1 MYVPEQC
8 VSIDEELLLWK
19 GNKRLHF
26 GIKLF
31 SLCDSTGYLWNLDI
45 YLGKYAITNDTSKL
59 SEKELGKSVVV
70 VPKLRFELFGQ
81 GYHLH
86 VDNS

>member
-1 MYVPEQC
+1 ME
-8 VSIDEELLLWK
+8 
-19 GNKRLHF
+19 F
-26 GIKLF
+26 
-31 SLCDSTGYLWNLDI
+31 GYLSNLDI
-45 YLGKYAITNDTSKL
+45 YIYAITNDTSKL
-59 SEKELGKSVVV
+59 SEKELGKSIVV

>member
-1 MYVPEQC
+1 M
-8 VSIDEELLLWK
+8 
-19 GNKRLHF
+19 
-26 GIKLF
+26 
-31 SLCDSTGYLWNLDI
+31 DI

-59 SEKELGKSVVV
+59 SEKELGKGVVV

-81 GYHLH
+81 GYLLH

>member
-1 MYVPEQC
+1 M
-8 VSIDEELLLWK
+8 W
-19 GNKRLHF
+19 LHRIF
-26 GIKLF
+26 VEF
-31 SLCDSTGYLWNLDI
+31 GYLSNLDI
-45 YLGKYAITNDTSKL
+45 YIYAITNDTSKL